1 VTKKLKVLV
10 IRFSSIGDIV
20 LTTPV
25 LRCINSQLNV
35 SIDFLTKDKY
45 NSLLASNT
53 DIENLILLSNDI
65 SQTIKTL
72 QANRYD
78 MIIDLHN
85 NLRSFRIRQS
95 LHIKSYVLSKYSLKR
110 FILIYFGVD
119 FLKNHVVDR
128 YFETVKSIGVY
139 NDKKGISYTLNPTT
153 SIDFNTK
160 QDYIAWVI
168 GGSYETKKL
177 SQKQIEDV
185 ISKLDVPVVLIG
197 GNSENETADLII
209 NNLVNK
215 KIYNFCGIISLD
227 QSALLI
233 KYSKLVL
240 TNDTGMMHIS
250 SAFSHPIISFWGC
263 TKPSLG
269 FYPYMPKNKVENLI
283 SICANKPCSKHGK
296 KCNHFKNGCIKS
308 IPSEMIYNTVKK
320 LLK

>member
-1 VTKKLKVLV
+1 MTKKLKVLV

-45 NSLLASNT
+45 KPLLAANT
-53 DIENLILLSNDI
+53 DIEKLILLSNNI
-65 SQTIKTL
+65 SQTIKAL
-72 QANRYD
+72 RANKYD

-85 NLRSFRIRQS
+85 NLRSFRIRKALNIQS
-95 LHIKSYVLSKYSLKR
+95 FTISKYSLKR

-119 FLKNHVVDR
+119 LLKNHIVDR

-139 NDKKGISYTLNPTT
+139 NDNEGISYTLRPTT
-153 SIDFNTK
+153 KVDFNIN

-177 SQKQIEDV
+177 SRKQIEDV
-185 ISKLDVPVVLIG
+185 ISKLDIPVVLIG
-197 GNSENETADLII
+197 GISENKIADLII
-209 NNLVNK
+209 NSLFDK
-215 KIYNFCGIISLD
+215 KIYNFCGMISLD

-233 KYSKLVL
+233 KHSKLVL

-250 SAFSHPIISFWGC
+250 SAFSIPIISFWGC

-269 FYPYMPKNKVENLI
+269 FSPYMPKSKFKNLI
-283 SICANKPCSKHGK
+283 SKMSKKPCSKHGQY
-296 KCNHFKNGCIKS
+296 CNYFKYGCVKS
-308 IPSEMIYNTVKK
+308 ISAEEIYSTIKK

>member
-1 VTKKLKVLV
+1 MTKKLKVLV
-10 IRFSSIGDIV
+10 IRLSSIGDIV

-45 NSLLASNT
+45 KSLLAANT
-53 DIENLILLSNDI
+53 DIENLIFLSNDI
-65 SQTIKTL
+65 SHTIKAL
-72 QANRYD
+72 RANRYD

-85 NLRSFRIRQS
+85 NLRSFRIRYA
-95 LHIKSYVLSKYSLKR
+95 LNTKSYVLNKHSLKR

-153 SIDFNTK
+153 KIDFNTK
-160 QDYIAWVI
+160 QDYIAWI
-168 GGSYETKKL
+168 IAGSYETKKL
-177 SQKQIEDV
+177 SRKQIEDV
-185 ISKLDVPVVLIG
+185 ISKLDMPVVLIG
-197 GNSENETADLII
+197 GNSENEIAELIV
-209 NNLVNK
+209 NNSFNK

-233 KYSKLVL
+233 KHSKLVL

-250 SAFSHPIISFWGC
+250 SAFSNPIISLWGC

-269 FYPYMPKNKVENLI
+269 FSPYMPKNKFENLI
-283 SICANKPCSKHGK
+283 SEMSNKPCSKHGK
-296 KCNHFKNGCIKS
+296 NCNYLNDGCVKS
-308 IPSEMIYNTVKK
+308 ISAEKIYNTINK

>member
-45 NSLLASNT
+45 KPLLASNT
-53 DIENLILLSNDI
+53 DIEKLILLSNNI
-65 SQTIKTL
+65 SQTIKVL
-72 QANRYD
+72 RANKYD
-78 MIIDLHN
+78 MVIDLHS
-85 NLRSFRIRQS
+85 NLRSFRIRKALNTQFFTIS
-95 LHIKSYVLSKYSLKR
+95 RFSLKR

-119 FLKNHVVDR
+119 LLKNHIVDR

-139 NDKKGISYTLNPTT
+139 NDNKGISYNLNPTT
-153 SIDFNTK
+153 KVDFNID

-177 SQKQIEDV
+177 SRKQIEDV
-185 ISKLDVPVVLIG
+185 ISKLDIPVVLIG
-197 GNSENETADLII
+197 GTSENKIADLII
-209 NNLVNK
+209 NSLFDK
-215 KIYNFCGIISLD
+215 KIYNFCGMISLD

-233 KYSKLVL
+233 KHSKLVL

-250 SAFSHPIISFWGC
+250 SAFSIPIISFWGC

-269 FYPYMPKNKVENLI
+269 FSPYMPKSKFKNLI
-283 SICANKPCSKHGK
+283 SKISKKPCSKHGQY
-296 KCNHFKNGCIKS
+296 CNYFKDGCVKS
-308 IPSEMIYNTVKK
+308 ISAEKIYSTIKK

>member
-1 VTKKLKVLV
+1 MKKKLKVLV

-45 NSLLASNT
+45 KSLLATNT

-72 QANRYD
+72 RANRYD
-78 MIIDLHN
+78 TIIDLHN
-85 NLRSFRIRQS
+85 NLRSFRIRKALNTQY
-95 LHIKSYVLSKYSLKR
+95 YVLSKYSLKR
-110 FILIYFGVD
+110 FILLYFGVD
-119 FLKNHVVDR
+119 LLKNHIVDR

-139 NDKKGISYTLNPTT
+139 NDNKGINYTLNPTT
-153 SIDFNTK
+153 NIDFNTK
-160 QDYIAWVI
+160 QDYIAWII

-177 SQKQIEDV
+177 SQKQIGDV
-185 ISKLDVPVVLIG
+185 ISKLDIPVVLIG
-197 GNSENETADLII
+197 GTTEHEIADLII
-209 NNLVNK
+209 NNLLDK
-215 KIYNFCGIISLD
+215 KIYNFCGMISLD

-233 KYSKLVL
+233 KHSKLVL

-250 SAFSHPIISFWGC
+250 SAFSNPIISFWGC

-269 FYPYMPKNKVENLI
+269 FSPYMPKNKFKNLI
-283 SICANKPCSKHGK
+283 SEMSKKPCSKHGQY
-296 KCNHFKNGCIKS
+296 CNYLNDGCVKS
-308 IPSEMIYNTVKK
+308 ISADEICSTIKK